1 MADAGRRP
9 QMRRTEVGVEVGLA
23 RLVRQAAD
31 EDLAR
36 ALRRVLARGLP
47 TIAGI
52 KHQRVALHAGEV
64 LIAWDLRREPGGLH
78 ARQALHA
85 RRAHTGT
92 REHLRV
98 ARHCRLSFHLLA
110 IDDVAVVHHTVRDD
124 LAGVRDESEATGETS

>member
-64 LIAWDLRREPGGLH
+64 SPAQAH
-78 ARQALHA
+78 A
-85 RRAHTGT
+85 
-92 REHLRV
+92 
-98 ARHCRLSFHLLA
+98 A
-110 IDDVAVVHHTVRDD
+110 I
-124 LAGVRDESEATGETS
+124 ESTGEALRGAHVRCKHSAVKQVEKTLLRIAPDTCLAFRCA